1 MLFVFPRVIKK
12 NQIKNNVGIHFGMEE
27 IVPRGR
33 GEERGW
39 QGVER
44 GREKEAARGEEG
56 KRPESG
62 GLSVALLGPS
72 FLPSLSLAL
81 DEFFFSFKEAHAFLF
96 FR

>member
-1 MLFVFPRVIKK
+1 MLFVSPRVIKK
-12 NQIKNNVGIHFGMEE
+12 KQIKNNVDIHFGMEE

-62 GLSVALLGPS
+62 GL
-72 FLPSLSLAL
+72 
-81 DEFFFSFKEAHAFLF
+81 
-96 FR
+96 

>member
-1 MLFVFPRVIKK
+1 MIKK
-12 NQIKNNVGIHFGMEE
+12 KQIKNNVGIHFGMEE

-62 GLSVALLGPS
+62 GLSVALLGPR

-81 DEFFFSFKEAHAFLF
+81 DEFFFFLQRGPRLPF
-96 FR
+96 FPVTKISQV

>member
-1 MLFVFPRVIKK
+1 MIKK

-62 GLSVALLGPS
+62 GL
-72 FLPSLSLAL
+72 
-81 DEFFFSFKEAHAFLF
+81 
-96 FR
+96 